1 MHKTITS
8 VLCAALAGCGF
19 SDFNP
24 DLGSLDGTE
33 TGDSTT
39 DVGTADT
46 GSETDTSGSTTSET
60 DTGSTDE
67 TGSTGDGDGD
77 TGTETGD
84 PDPLNPGD
92 LCHPFNAIL
101 DNMAAC
107 PAQTHCVF
115 NQWDT
120 EGEFWNWTCQL
131 SEGMGE
137 YGDDCLI
144 NFSANQAACAEG
156 FHCQVNQGGLFFPEE
171 DCAEGF
177 SCCVELCDVFNP
189 SCQPD
194 FECDPWGGEA
204 SSFPPFF
211 ADSDI
216 PFVGLC
222 NGYI

>member
-1 MHKTITS
+1 MHRNILC
-8 VLCAALAGCGF
+8 VICAALTIGCAAE
-19 SDFNP
+19 FNP
-24 DLGSLDGTE
+24 TLGGLDGTE
-33 TGDSTT
+33 TSDGTT

-46 GSETDTSGSTTSET
+46 GSETDTGDSTTGET

-101 DNMAAC
+101 DNVPAC
-107 PAQTHCVF
+107 PAQTHCIF
-115 NQWDT
+115 DHWDT
-120 EGEFWNWTCQL
+120 DGEFWSWTCQL

-137 YGDDCLI
+137 YGDDCVI
-144 NFSANQAACAEG
+144 NFSGTQSACAEG
-156 FHCQVNQGGLFFPEE
+156 FYCQVNSGGLFFPEE
-171 DCAEGF
+171 VCGVSF

-194 FECDPWGGEA
+194 VECDPWGGDA
-204 SSFPPFF
+204 SSYPPFF
-211 ADSDI
+211 AETDM

-222 NGYI
+222 NAAI